1 MALEAPWKET
11 DVRPKALLA
20 LVVAGILSVF
30 ALSTASA
37 QVAPPTAVPDVVA
50 TLEDTAKVVAVLAND
65 SNPSGGALTVKTV
78 SDPAHGKT
86 VINGGTTVTYTPD
99 ANWSGVD
106 VFTYSIS
113 NGTHTASATVVVT
126 VAAVNDA
133 PVAKADSVTTTK
145 NTAQVIHVL
154 ANDKDVD
161 GNALTV
167 IVATQPSHGT
177 ATVGADKRIT
187 YKPAANY
194 TGADSFTYLI
204 TDGSLTA
211 TAKVSV
217 TVKAASTPSDSTFDQ
232 RVRAACQDDD
242 RSRDVK
248 SLCQVYQKDNV
259 SQQAKNT
266 IGQLILKK
274 VSSKPVGA
282 DQICRSNG
290 LNSDLRML
298 CEVYRDDDLSR
309 STRHL
314 LGLLIEGI
322 YQK

>member
-1 MALEAPWKET
+1 MAREAPWKET

-20 LVVAGILSVF
+20 LVVAGTLSVL

-50 TLEDTAKVVAVLAND
+50 TLEDSAVVVAVLAND
-65 SNPSGGALTVKTV
+65 SNPSGGALTIKAV

-86 VINGGTTVTYTPD
+86 VINGGMSVTYTPD

-113 NGTHTASATVVVT
+113 NGTHTASATVVVN

-133 PVAKADSVTTTK
+133 PIAKPDSASTTK
-145 NTAQVIHVL
+145 NTAKVINVL
-154 ANDKDVD
+154 ENDKDVD

-187 YKPAANY
+187 YTPAANY

-217 TVKAASTPSDSTFDQ
+217 TVKAPSTPSDSTFDQ
-232 RVRAACQDDD
+232 RVRAACNDDD

-259 SQQAKNT
+259 GQQAKNT

-282 DQICRSNG
+282 DQICKSNG
-290 LNSDLRML
+290 LNGDLRML

-314 LGLLIEGI
+314 LGLLIEGV
-322 YQK
+322 YRK